1 MLKIAHKYPQAYW
14 NPYPLLREG
23 LDLGLWIS
31 SLGCPLVQMVAMP
44 FSPVL
49 IVGQSTLF

>member
-1 MLKIAHKYPQAYW
+1 MLKIEHKHSQAYW
-14 NPYPLLREG
+14 NPYLLLREG

-31 SLGCPLVQMVAMP
+31 SLGCPLVQMVAIP

-49 IVGQSTLF
+49 IV